1 MGYGGYSENKSF
13 MIRISNIHG
22 GPNDSGF
29 GDGSYSLG
37 VAGYANDK
45 WTTTLKISPNVET
58 TFAISLDGVGDGTNS
73 IAHFFL
79 KGPITG
85 NWQMETVVLTNGQ
98 YNTELGEGFMIG
110 GYPSSSTSVRHAYN
124 GTIGQIGVYN
134 SACTSINDIVLK
146 NRGIEDP
153 ILGDLRG
160 KLKSI
165 SSLSEAL
172 TPFIPEKIT
181 IGGMWESA
189 SGGKSGRALG
199 VANTGSILTKFKIYD
214 GELDESDVWN
224 LYNNN
229 ESVPKDLVLP
239 HTFTNNYLD
248 YISIT
253 PFTFGAGMTYELNVS
268 IKNLKDYNGFLI
280 YFGDSGKASTNI
292 PGDYDNSHYIQVRN
306 GNLLFRLAPKADNS
320 EGQHN
325 LSVNI
330 SNWDLFMKPDGTHI
344 VVSISSDGYTMIV
357 YVNGVLCDGIDGNTT
372 VNTSTIQASGGK
384 YEQRIPKQIILG
396 GDGKAEIPSTEI
408 NFGDIQNLSV
418 EEAQTSL
425 TSNFSNISPQFLVNG
440 ATATSSNSKYNDSVS
455 ASVSANTALF
465 SYDATGTT
473 FNGNTTIDLS
483 SQFDVDSA
491 GILGNASRTIIATI
505 KTTSSTASN
514 RQYICGYGN
523 WGQNYEIFAILIR
536 NQTDYGG
543 NDSDQYALG
552 LGGWYNDFYSS
563 FKITANV
570 ETTIAVS
577 YNSENNTVYF
587 FKKEGNSTTWTMD
600 AGSPATFDGND
611 QFLLLILH

>member
-1 MGYGGYSENKSF
+1 ELNTTIGAGFTIGAVKTDVIGEYTSF
-13 MIRISNIHG
+13 
-22 GPNDSGF
+22 F
-29 GDGSYSLG
+29 
-37 VAGYANDK
+37 K
-45 WTTTLKISPNVET
+45 
-58 TFAISLDGVGDGTNS
+58 
-73 IAHFFL
+73 
-79 KGPITG
+79 
-85 NWQMETVVLTNGQ
+85 
-98 YNTELGEGFMIG
+98 
-110 GYPSSSTSVRHAYN
+110 
-124 GTIGQIGVYN
+124 GTIGQIVVYN

-229 ESVPKDLVLP
+229 ESVPQDLVLP

-253 PFTFGAGMTYELNVS
+253 PFTFGAGMTYELSAS
-268 IKNLKDYNGFLI
+268 IKNLSDYNGFLI
-280 YFGDSGKASTNI
+280 YFGDSGEASTNV

-330 SNWDLFMKPDGTHI
+330 SNWDLFMKPHGTHI

-357 YVNGVLCDGIDGNTT
+357 YVNGVLCDGTDGNTT

-408 NFGDIQNLSV
+408 NFGDIENLSV

-455 ASVSANTALF
+455 TALF
-465 SYDATGTT
+465 IYDATGTT
-473 FNGNTTIDLS
+473 FNGVTEDSNTSQSDAIDLS
-483 SQFDVDSA
+483 SQFDVAAA
-491 GILGNASRTIIATI
+491 GLLGNSNRTIITTI
-505 KTTSSTASN
+505 NPNPYSGVN
-514 RQYICGYGN
+514 NIMGYGGWSEN
-523 WGQNYEIFAILIR
+523 KSFMIR
-536 NQTDYGG
+536 ISNIHGG
-543 NDSDQYALG
+543 ANGSGFGDGSYCLGVAGYANEAWTTTL
-552 LGGWYNDFYSS
+552 
-563 FKITANV
+563 KISPNV
-570 ETTIAVS
+570 ETTFAISLDGIGDGTNSIAHFFLKGPSTGNWQMETVVLTNGQ
-577 YNSENNTVYF
+577 YNTELG
-587 FKKEGNSTTWTMD
+587 EGFMIGGYPSSSTTVRHAYNGTIGEVAIYD
-600 AGSPATFDGND
+600 FAVTSINSLSDLIYTPNIGGVTFYSPISSSTETIQATFGNNYWG
-611 QFLLLILH
+611 

>member
-45 WTTTLKISPNVET
+45 WTNTLKISPNVET

-79 KGPITG
+79 KEPITG

-110 GYPSSSTSVRHAYN
+110 GYPSSSTSVCHAYN

-134 SACTSINDIVLK
+134 SAYTSINDIVFK

>member
-1 MGYGGYSENKSF
+1 M
-13 MIRISNIHG
+13 
-22 GPNDSGF
+22 
-29 GDGSYSLG
+29 
-37 VAGYANDK
+37 
-45 WTTTLKISPNVET
+45 
-58 TFAISLDGVGDGTNS
+58 
-73 IAHFFL
+73 
-79 KGPITG
+79 
-85 NWQMETVVLTNGQ
+85 
-98 YNTELGEGFMIG
+98 
-110 GYPSSSTSVRHAYN
+110 
-124 GTIGQIGVYN
+124 
-134 SACTSINDIVLK
+134 
-146 NRGIEDP
+146 
-153 ILGDLRG
+153 
-160 KLKSI
+160 KSI

-357 YVNGVLCDGIDGNTT
+357 YVNGVLCDGTDGNTT

-440 ATATSSNSKYNDSVS
+440 ATTTSSNSKYNDSVS

-505 KTTSSTASN
+505 KTTSNTASN

-611 QFLLLILH
+611 AIPSFNTTLGKGFMIGGFPTQGDPGSPFIGTIGKVEVYDFAVTTPNIGGVSFWSSISSNTEFKFVSDINGSCNIRYGCVNNNSFGTISASSDIGQRHGNDIHQYAGRYRW